1 MKVTLIKGDGIGPE
15 VVSSCQRVIDAT
27 GADIEWEEIPL
38 EFKDNAPL
46 IDGILE
52 SIRKNKVCLKGP
64 ITTPVGYG
72 FTSVN
77 VSLRKAL
84 SLYAGIRPAKSFD
97 GNIDIVIIREN
108 TEGLYTGIEFSVASS
123 ACAIRTITKEGS
135 ERIIRFAFEY
145 ARKNN
150 RKKVT
155 CVHKANILKLTCG
168 LFLKTA
174 KEIAPLY
181 PDIEFEDRLVD
192 NASMQ
197 LVKKPEGFDV
207 IVTTNLFGDIIS
219 DLCAGII
226 GGLGVAPGANIG
238 DNFAVFEPVHGSCP
252 KYAGLNIANPIAAI
266 LSGSMML
273 KYLEKANCA
282 EKIEKAISSIMEKGI
297 LPKDLGGNCSLAQI
311 TEEIIN
317 NLGFRKNERGASL

>member
-15 VVSSCQRVIDAT
+15 VIGAAQRVIDAT

-38 EFKDNAPL
+38 EFKDNAPA

-52 SIRKNKVCLKGP
+52 SIRKTKICLKGP

-72 FTSVN
+72 FTSLN

-84 SLYAGIRPAKSFD
+84 SLYAGVRPAKSFD

-174 KEIAPLY
+174 KEIASLY

-197 LVKKPEGFDV
+197 LVKKPEDFDL

-273 KYLEKANCA
+273 KYLKKANCA

-297 LPKDLGGNCSLAQI
+297 LPKDWGGNYSLAQI

-317 NLGFRKNERGASL
+317 NL